1 MTLCNLCKNMDAF
14 FDIVAE
20 FLGGVWKI
28 IRYGIALFYLA
39 CNVALHG
46 VLSTIDKVLED
57 NPGDFLFKIL
67 LYLTMPLRA
76 IFFFFNNF
84 FEEITK

>member
-1 MTLCNLCKNMDAF
+1 MDAF